1 MTEKAKGR
9 GASARGLLRT
19 VSMARF
25 KYFLPMKPLGHKVSE
40 INSMGTTKGDASVD
54 AWRIARRV
62 NAVDG
67 RERRDNIPVGNTR
80 SGVK

>member
-1 MTEKAKGR
+1 MRLHESNTRDSEFVL
-9 GASARGLLRT
+9 S
-19 VSMARF
+19 
-25 KYFLPMKPLGHKVSE
+25 KYVPLGHKVSE